1 MRRFLLLVCL
11 CLASLSAFAQ
21 TAPALPKMTWVRYYQ
36 VERGKNM
43 EFMQLAREQFKPLL
57 DALRKD
63 GKITDWGL
71 AIPITQIEEP
81 WTHAIYI
88 AMPDWSGAEAIDQAI
103 DKAEAA
109 MTPEMM
115 KKQGT
120 LSMSIGGMRDVI
132 LRHIVQ
138 SATEPKAQ
146 PKYII
151 ADVYKIKAGREA
163 DAVQLFNEWGKP
175 LFTDLAAKGSVDM
188 WGLSTHGVPGAAEW
202 SHMVWYF
209 LHDLGDMEKIIQAN
223 ESMEP
228 RKAQG
233 YSVRLRDMSE
243 WNGPREQVWR
253 LMAP

>member
-1 MRRFLLLVCL
+1 MRRFVVLVCL
-11 CLASLSAFAQ
+11 CFAALSAFAQ
-21 TAPALPKMTWVRYYQ
+21 TAPAPPKMTWVRYYQ
-36 VERGKNM
+36 VERGKSM

-57 DALRKD
+57 DALKKD
-63 GKITDWGL
+63 GKIVDWGL
-71 AIPITQIEEP
+71 AIPITQTEEP
-81 WTHAIYI
+81 WTHLIFI

-109 MTPEMM
+109 MTPELA
-115 KKQGT
+115 KKQGS

-146 PKYII
+146 PKYIVG
-151 ADVYKIKAGREA
+151 DVYKIKAGREG

-175 LFTDLAAKGSVDM
+175 LFTDLAAKGSVDI

-202 SHMVWYF
+202 THMVWYF
-209 LHDLGDMEKIIQAN
+209 LHDLGDMEKVIQAN

-228 RKAQG
+228 RKMQG
-233 YSVRLRDMSE
+233 YAVRLRDMSE

-253 LMAP
+253 LMTP